1 MKPVKVISVGRSHE
15 NDVVLSNDSKVSRH
29 HCQLIKYD
37 DGSCSVTDMGSS
49 NGTFVNGQRISG
61 VCKLNPQDTV
71 TVGTTTL
78 PWQNHLGVGTSGGGI
93 PPKNGGAS
101 TGLIIGIIVAGVA
114 TLGLVLFLILGGTGK
129 DGGSNGSDST
139 AVTENYDQDPL
150 NLNIPDPAQQDTN
163 KAKAA
168 KWIGDWVSESGYFIL
183 EIKSVANGKVKGTYS
198 YMDESHIDMIDE
210 NGNPISGTMSADMK
224 SAVISYTSGWGG
236 KGKVRLTL
244 KDDGRM
250 YMKIISSEGQSFML
264 NNAYLTKSKKKSSDN
279 KKENKG
285 RTGEVKNK
293 TKNNNNS
300 IDTVS
305 QIDSRTRRTVQ
316 M

>member
-78 PWQNHLGVGTSGGGI
+78 PWQNHLGVGTSGGGV

-114 TLGLVLFLILGGTGK
+114 ILGLVLFLILGGTDK
-129 DGGSNGSDST
+129 DGGSNGSDTT
-139 AVTENYDQDPL
+139 AGNGSISILDPL
-150 NLNIPDPAQQDTN
+150 NTVIPGDKTNPGKKDTSEAIN
-163 KAKAA
+163 PDASAWCGRWENGDFVLEIRSVAKGKLVGGYVYA
-168 KWIGDWVSESGYFIL
+168 SESHTDTGDEEDGFFNPVSGSINADL
-183 EIKSVANGKVKGTYS
+183 KTAVASFTSKS
-198 YMDESHIDMIDE
+198 
-210 NGNPISGTMSADMK
+210 
-224 SAVISYTSGWGG
+224 WGG
-236 KGKVRLTL
+236 KGKFKLTL
-244 KDDGRM
+244 RKDGKI
-250 YMKIISSEGQSFML
+250 YLKIISSTGQFFVPDEAILSRQ
-264 NNAYLTKSKKKSSDN
+264 
-279 KKENKG
+279 G
-285 RTGEVKNK
+285 TGEVKNK
-293 TKNNNNS
+293 TKNNNNA

-305 QIDSRTRRTVQ
+305 QIDSRTRRTMQ